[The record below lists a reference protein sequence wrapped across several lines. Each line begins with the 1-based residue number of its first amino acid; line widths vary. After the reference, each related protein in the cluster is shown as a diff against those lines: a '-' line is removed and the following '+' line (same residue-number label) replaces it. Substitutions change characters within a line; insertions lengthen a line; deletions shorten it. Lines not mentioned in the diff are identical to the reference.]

1 MLFGACLDG
10 QANFR
15 PYVSEVM
22 PLVIDAIQDITSTS
36 KRLVAVKTLGQVRGE
51 GRLRRWP
58 YARCSVSC
66 LDIQELLVK

>member
-1 MLFGACLDG
+1 MLFGACLAA

-58 YARCSVSC
+58 YAVLQCFPLMLRDCS
-66 LDIQELLVK
+66 